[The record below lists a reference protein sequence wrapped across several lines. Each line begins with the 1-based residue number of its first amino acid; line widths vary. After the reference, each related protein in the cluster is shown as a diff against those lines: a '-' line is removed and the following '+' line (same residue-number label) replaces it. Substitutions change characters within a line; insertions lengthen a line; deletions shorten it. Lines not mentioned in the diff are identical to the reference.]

1 MGQHSFCY
9 YGGKKKKKD
18 LVIPATIPIFPKRK
32 LKLGDA
38 KAFTG
43 CKLVTDRKREQTQV
57 GLPTVRAITPALCK
71 RAVFSV
77 SKGEPLRSGSDLIR
91 NWFEKGHI
99 GCAQDSK
106 SRYSSW

>member
-1 MGQHSFCY
+1 MFLLLGR
-9 YGGKKKKKD
+9 KKKKRFGHTC
-18 LVIPATIPIFPKRK
+18 TIPILPKRK

-43 CKLVTDRKREQTQV
+43 YKLVTDRKREQTQV
-57 GLPTVRAITPALCK
+57 GLVTVRAITPALCK

-91 NWFEKGHI
+91 NWSEKGHI